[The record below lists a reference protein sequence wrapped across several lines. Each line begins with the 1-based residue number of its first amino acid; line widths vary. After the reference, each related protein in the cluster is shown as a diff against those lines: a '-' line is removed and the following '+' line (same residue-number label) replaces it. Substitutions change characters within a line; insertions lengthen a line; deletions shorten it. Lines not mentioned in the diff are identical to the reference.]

1 MSRMSASFN
10 KSMPKQKTLDTSWF
24 SNIGNEQKTI
34 HYLCVRFTVCLIIG
48 FGWNSARSLRYI
60 KIWYICMRCHF
71 NLPCFDLATMMFLLN
86 HTDMETYTLIQI
98 ERFQTMWRRP
108 KNWFIR
114 LFLGIWKSYTTRF
127 TFDVLYISIIHDE
140 NDLDFCV
147 ILLIGLVNLL

>member
-1 MSRMSASFN
+1 MSRMNASFN
-10 KSMPKQKTLDTSWF
+10 KSMSKQKSLDTSWF

-86 HTDMETYTLIQI
+86 HTDMETYTVIQI
-98 ERFQTMWRRP
+98 VRFQTMLS
-108 KNWFIR
+108 KKLYEYENNI
-114 LFLGIWKSYTTRF
+114 LQDLLL
-127 TFDVLYISIIHDE
+127 TFYISPSSMMRMI
-140 NDLDFCV
+140 
-147 ILLIGLVNLL
+147 

>member
-10 KSMPKQKTLDTSWF
+10 KSMSKQKSLDTSWF

-86 HTDMETYTLIQI
+86 HTELYRHGNLYNNS
-98 ERFQTMWRRP
+98 WRNRNDLYGYFYNLE
-108 KNWFIR
+108 KHILQN
-114 LFLGIWKSYTTRF
+114 LLL
-127 TFDVLYISIIHDE
+127 TFYISPSSMMRM
-140 NDLDFCV
+140 V
-147 ILLIGLVNLL
+147 

>member
-1 MSRMSASFN
+1 MGRMSASFN
-10 KSMPKQKTLDTSWF
+10 ELMYKQKTMDTSWF

-71 NLPCFDLATMMFLLN
+71 NLPCFDFATMMFLLN
-86 HTDMETYTLIQI
+86 HTELYRHGNLYNNN
-98 ERFQTMWRRP
+98 WRNR
-108 KNWFIR
+108 KIWFIWM
-114 LFLGIWKSYTTRF
+114 FLQLWKSYTTKF
-127 TFDVLYISIIHDE
+127 TFDVLYISIIQDE
-140 NDLDFCV
+140 NGLDFCV

>member
-1 MSRMSASFN
+1 MLSRMNSSFN
-10 KSMPKQKTLDTSWF
+10 KSMSKQKSLDTSWF

-86 HTDMETYTLIQI
+86 HTDMETYTVIQI
-98 ERFQTMWRRP
+98 VRFQSMLS
-108 KNWFIR
+108 KKLYEYENHI
-114 LFLGIWKSYTTRF
+114 LQDLLL
-127 TFDVLYISIIHDE
+127 TFYISPSSMMRMI
-140 NDLDFCV
+140 
-147 ILLIGLVNLL
+147 

>member
-1 MSRMSASFN
+1 MSRMNASFN
-10 KSMPKQKTLDTSWF
+10 KSMSKQKSLDTSWF

-86 HTDMETYTLIQI
+86 HTELYRYGNLYHNN
-98 ERFQTMWRRP
+98 WRNR
-108 KNWFIR
+108 KIIR
-114 LFLGIWKSYTTRF
+114 IFLRIWKSYTTKF
-127 TFDVLYISIIHDE
+127 TFDVLYISIINDE
-140 NDLDFCV
+140 NGLDFCV

>member
-1 MSRMSASFN
+1 MSKMNASFN
-10 KSMPKQKTLDTSWF
+10 KSMSKQKSLDTTWF

-86 HTDMETYTLIQI
+86 HTDMETYTVIQI
-98 ERFQTMWRRP
+98 VRFQTMLSKTTNMKIIYYKIYFSRFIYLHHPWWEWSRFLCYTF
-108 KNWFIR
+108 NW
-114 LFLGIWKSYTTRF
+114 LG
-127 TFDVLYISIIHDE
+127 
-140 NDLDFCV
+140 
-147 ILLIGLVNLL
+147 

>member
-10 KSMPKQKTLDTSWF
+10 ELMYKQKTMDTSWF

-86 HTDMETYTLIQI
+86 HTELYRHGNLYNSNWRNRNMDVSTTMKIIYYKIYFWRFIYLHHQWWEWSRFLCYT
-98 ERFQTMWRRP
+98 F
-108 KNWFIR
+108 NW
-114 LFLGIWKSYTTRF
+114 
-127 TFDVLYISIIHDE
+127 
-140 NDLDFCV
+140 
-147 ILLIGLVNLL
+147 IG

>member
-1 MSRMSASFN
+1 MSRMNASFN
-10 KSMPKQKTLDTSWF
+10 KSMSKQKSLDTSWF

-86 HTDMETYTLIQI
+86 HTDMETYTVIQI
-98 ERFQTMWRRP
+98 VRFQTMLSKTTNMKIIYYKIYFWR
-108 KNWFIR
+108 FIY
-114 LFLGIWKSYTTRF
+114 LHHPWWEWS
-127 TFDVLYISIIHDE
+127 
-140 NDLDFCV
+140 NFCV

>member
-1 MSRMSASFN
+1 MSRMNASFN
-10 KSMPKQKTLDTSWF
+10 KSMSKQKTLDTSWF

-86 HTDMETYTLIQI
+86 HTDMETYTVIQI
-98 ERFQTMWRRP
+98 VRFQTMLS
-108 KNWFIR
+108 KKLYEYENHI
-114 LFLGIWKSYTTRF
+114 LQDLLL
-127 TFDVLYISIIHDE
+127 TFYISPSSMMRM
-140 NDLDFCV
+140 V
-147 ILLIGLVNLL
+147 

>member
-1 MSRMSASFN
+1 MSRMNASFN
-10 KSMPKQKTLDTSWF
+10 KSMSKQKSLDTSWF

-86 HTDMETYTLIQI
+86 HTDMETYTVIQI
-98 ERFQTMWRRP
+98 VRFQTMLS
-108 KNWFIR
+108 KKLYEYENHI
-114 LFLGIWKSYTTRF
+114 LQDLLL
-127 TFDVLYISIIHDE
+127 TFYISPSSMMRMI
-140 NDLDFCV
+140 
-147 ILLIGLVNLL
+147 

>member
-10 KSMPKQKTLDTSWF
+10 ELMYKQKTMDTSWF

-86 HTDMETYTLIQI
+86 HTDMETHTVIQI
-98 ERFQTMWRRP
+98 VRFQTMLSKTTNMKIIYYKIYFWRFIYLHHPWWEWSRFLCYTF
-108 KNWFIR
+108 NW
-114 LFLGIWKSYTTRF
+114 
-127 TFDVLYISIIHDE
+127 
-140 NDLDFCV
+140 
-147 ILLIGLVNLL
+147 IG

>member
-1 MSRMSASFN
+1 MSRMNASFN
-10 KSMPKQKTLDTSWF
+10 KSMSKQKSLDTSWF

-86 HTDMETYTLIQI
+86 HTDMETYTVIQI
-98 ERFQTMWRRP
+98 VRFQTMLS
-108 KNWFIR
+108 KKLYEYENHI
-114 LFLGIWKSYTTRF
+114 LQDLLL
-127 TFDVLYISIIHDE
+127 TFVISPSSMMRMI
-140 NDLDFCV
+140 
-147 ILLIGLVNLL
+147 

>member
-1 MSRMSASFN
+1 MSRMNASFN
-10 KSMPKQKTLDTSWF
+10 KSMSKQKSLDTSWF

-86 HTDMETYTLIQI
+86 HTDMETYTVIQI
-98 ERFQTMWRRP
+98 VRSQTMLS
-108 KNWFIR
+108 K
-114 LFLGIWKSYTTRF
+114 TTNMKIIYYKIYFWRF
-127 TFDVLYISIIHDE
+127 TYLYHPWWEWSRFLCYTF
-140 NDLDFCV
+140 NWL
-147 ILLIGLVNLL
+147 G

>member
-1 MSRMSASFN
+1 MSRMNTSFN
-10 KSMPKQKTLDTSWF
+10 KSMSKQKTLDTTWF

-86 HTDMETYTLIQI
+86 HTELYRYGNLYNHNWRNRNTNMKIIYYTFYFW
-98 ERFQTMWRRP
+98 RFIYLHHPW
-108 KNWFIR
+108 IVE
-114 LFLGIWKSYTTRF
+114 IS
-127 TFDVLYISIIHDE
+127 VLY
-140 NDLDFCV
+140 F
-147 ILLIGLVNLL
+147 

>member
-1 MSRMSASFN
+1 MSRRSASFN
-10 KSMPKQKTLDTSWF
+10 KSMSKQKSLDTSWF

-86 HTDMETYTLIQI
+86 HTELYRYGNLYHNN
-98 ERFQTMWRRP
+98 WRNR
-108 KNWFIR
+108 KIIR
-114 LFLGIWKSYTTRF
+114 IFLRIWKSYTTKF

-140 NDLDFCV
+140 NGLDFCV
-147 ILLIGLVNLL
+147 IFLIGLVNLL

>member
-1 MSRMSASFN
+1 MSRMNASFN
-10 KSMPKQKTLDTSWF
+10 KSMSKQKCLDTSWF

-86 HTDMETYTLIQI
+86 HTDMETYTVIQI
-98 ERFQTMWRRP
+98 VRFQTMLS
-108 KNWFIR
+108 KKLYEYENHI
-114 LFLGIWKSYTTRF
+114 LQDLLL
-127 TFDVLYISIIHDE
+127 TFYISPSSMMRM
-140 NDLDFCV
+140 V
-147 ILLIGLVNLL
+147 

>member
-1 MSRMSASFN
+1 MSRMNAGFN
-10 KSMPKQKTLDTSWF
+10 KSMSKQKSLDTSWF

-86 HTDMETYTLIQI
+86 HTDMETYTVIQI
-98 ERFQTMWRRP
+98 VRFQTMHSKTTNMKIIYYKIYFWRFIYLHHPWWEWSRFLCYTF
-108 KNWFIR
+108 NW
-114 LFLGIWKSYTTRF
+114 
-127 TFDVLYISIIHDE
+127 
-140 NDLDFCV
+140 
-147 ILLIGLVNLL
+147 IG

>member
-1 MSRMSASFN
+1 MSRMNARFN
-10 KSMPKQKTLDTSWF
+10 KSMSKQKSLDTSWF

-86 HTDMETYTLIQI
+86 HTDMETYTVIQI
-98 ERFQTMWRRP
+98 VRFQTMLS
-108 KNWFIR
+108 KKLYEYENHI
-114 LFLGIWKSYTTRF
+114 LQDLLL
-127 TFDVLYISIIHDE
+127 TFYISPSSMMRMI
-140 NDLDFCV
+140 
-147 ILLIGLVNLL
+147 

>member
-1 MSRMSASFN
+1 MSRMNASFN
-10 KSMPKQKTLDTSWF
+10 KSMSKQKSLDTSWF

-71 NLPCFDLATMMFLLN
+71 NLPCFDFATMMFLLN
-86 HTDMETYTLIQI
+86 HTELYRYGNLYHNN
-98 ERFQTMWRRP
+98 WRNR
-108 KNWFIR
+108 KIIR
-114 LFLGIWKSYTTRF
+114 IFLRIWKSYTTKF

-140 NDLDFCV
+140 NG
-147 ILLIGLVNLL
+147 LIFVLYF

>member
-1 MSRMSASFN
+1 MSRMNASFN
-10 KSMPKQKTLDTSWF
+10 KSMSKQKSLDTSWF

-86 HTDMETYTLIQI
+86 HTDMETYAVIQTV
-98 ERFQTMWRRP
+98 RFQTMLS
-108 KNWFIR
+108 KKLYEYENHI
-114 LFLGIWKSYTTRF
+114 LQDLLL
-127 TFDVLYISIIHDE
+127 TFYISPSSMMRMI
-140 NDLDFCV
+140 
-147 ILLIGLVNLL
+147 

>member
-1 MSRMSASFN
+1 MSRMNASFN
-10 KSMPKQKTLDTSWF
+10 KSMSKQKSLDTCWF

-60 KIWYICMRCHF
+60 KIWYICIRCHF
-71 NLPCFDLATMMFLLN
+71 NLLCFDLATMMFLLN
-86 HTDMETYTLIQI
+86 HTELYRYGNLYHNN
-98 ERFQTMWRRP
+98 WRNR
-108 KNWFIR
+108 KIIR
-114 LFLGIWKSYTTRF
+114 IFLRIWKSYTTKF

-140 NDLDFCV
+140 NGLDFCV

>member
-1 MSRMSASFN
+1 MSRMNASFN
-10 KSMPKQKTLDTSWF
+10 KSMSKQKSLDTSWF

-86 HTDMETYTLIQI
+86 HTDMETYAVIQTV
-98 ERFQTMWRRP
+98 RFQTMLS
-108 KNWFIR
+108 KKLYEYENHI
-114 LFLGIWKSYTTRF
+114 LQDLLF
-127 TFDVLYISIIHDE
+127 TFYISPSSMMRMI
-140 NDLDFCV
+140 
-147 ILLIGLVNLL
+147 

>member
-1 MSRMSASFN
+1 MSRMNASFN
-10 KSMPKQKTLDTSWF
+10 KSMSKQKTLDTSWF

-86 HTDMETYTLIQI
+86 HTDMETYTVIQI
-98 ERFQTMWRRP
+98 VRFQTMLS
-108 KNWFIR
+108 KKLYEYENHI
-114 LFLGIWKSYTTRF
+114 LQELLL
-127 TFDVLYISIIHDE
+127 TFYISPSSMMRM
-140 NDLDFCV
+140 V
-147 ILLIGLVNLL
+147 

>member
-10 KSMPKQKTLDTSWF
+10 ELMYKQKTMDTSWF

-86 HTDMETYTLIQI
+86 HTELYRYGNLYHNNWRNRNISTNMKIIYYKIYFWRFIYLHHPRWEWSRFLCYT
-98 ERFQTMWRRP
+98 F
-108 KNWFIR
+108 NW
-114 LFLGIWKSYTTRF
+114 
-127 TFDVLYISIIHDE
+127 
-140 NDLDFCV
+140 
-147 ILLIGLVNLL
+147 IG

>member
-1 MSRMSASFN
+1 MSRMNASFN
-10 KSMPKQKTLDTSWF
+10 KSMSKQKSLDTSWF

-86 HTDMETYTLIQI
+86 HTDMETYTVIQI
-98 ERFQTMWRRP
+98 VRFQTMLS
-108 KNWFIR
+108 KKLYEYENHI
-114 LFLGIWKSYTTRF
+114 LQNLLL
-127 TFDVLYISIIHDE
+127 TFYISPSSMMRM
-140 NDLDFCV
+140 V
-147 ILLIGLVNLL
+147 

>member
-10 KSMPKQKTLDTSWF
+10 ELMYKQKTMDTSWF

-86 HTDMETYTLIQI
+86 HTELY
-98 ERFQTMWRRP
+98 RFGNLYHNNWRNRTTNMKIIYYKIYFWRFIYLHHP
-108 KNWFIR
+108 RWEWSRFLCYIFNW
-114 LFLGIWKSYTTRF
+114 
-127 TFDVLYISIIHDE
+127 
-140 NDLDFCV
+140 
-147 ILLIGLVNLL
+147 IG

>member
-1 MSRMSASFN
+1 MMSRMNASFN
-10 KSMPKQKTLDTSWF
+10 KSMSKQKSLDTSWF

-86 HTDMETYTLIQI
+86 HTDMETYTVIQI
-98 ERFQTMWRRP
+98 VRFQSMLSKNKVISTNMKSIYYKIYFWR
-108 KNWFIR
+108 FIYLHHQR
-114 LFLGIWKSYTTRF
+114 W
-127 TFDVLYISIIHDE
+127 E
-140 NDLDFCV
+140 
-147 ILLIGLVNLL
+147 

>member
-1 MSRMSASFN
+1 MSRMNASFN
-10 KSMPKQKTLDTSWF
+10 KSMSKQNCLDTSWF

-86 HTDMETYTLIQI
+86 HTDMETYTVIQI
-98 ERFQTMWRRP
+98 VRFQSMLS
-108 KNWFIR
+108 KKLYEYENHKVQD
-114 LFLGIWKSYTTRF
+114 LLL
-127 TFDVLYISIIHDE
+127 TFYISPSSMMRMI
-140 NDLDFCV
+140 
-147 ILLIGLVNLL
+147 

>member
-1 MSRMSASFN
+1 MSRMNASFN
-10 KSMPKQKTLDTSWF
+10 KSMSKQKTLDTSWF

-86 HTDMETYTLIQI
+86 HTDMETYTVIQI
-98 ERFQTMWRRP
+98 VRFQTMLSKTTNMKIIYYKIYFWRFIYLHHPWWEWYRFLYYTF
-108 KNWFIR
+108 NW
-114 LFLGIWKSYTTRF
+114 LG
-127 TFDVLYISIIHDE
+127 
-140 NDLDFCV
+140 
-147 ILLIGLVNLL
+147 

>member
-1 MSRMSASFN
+1 MSRMNASFN
-10 KSMPKQKTLDTSWF
+10 KSMSKQKSLDTSWF

-86 HTDMETYTLIQI
+86 HTDMETYTVIQI
-98 ERFQTMWRRP
+98 VRFQSMLSKTTNMKIIYYKIYFWRFIYLHHPWWEWSRFLCYTF
-108 KNWFIR
+108 NW
-114 LFLGIWKSYTTRF
+114 LG
-127 TFDVLYISIIHDE
+127 
-140 NDLDFCV
+140 
-147 ILLIGLVNLL
+147 

>member
-1 MSRMSASFN
+1 MMSRINASFN
-10 KSMPKQKTLDTSWF
+10 KSMSKQKTLDTSWF

-86 HTDMETYTLIQI
+86 HTELYRHGNLYNNNWRNRNVSTTMKIIYYKIYFWRFIYLHHPRWEWSRFLCYT
-98 ERFQTMWRRP
+98 F
-108 KNWFIR
+108 NW
-114 LFLGIWKSYTTRF
+114 
-127 TFDVLYISIIHDE
+127 
-140 NDLDFCV
+140 
-147 ILLIGLVNLL
+147 IG

>member
-1 MSRMSASFN
+1 MSRRSASFN
-10 KSMPKQKTLDTSWF
+10 KSMSKQKSLDTSWF

-71 NLPCFDLATMMFLLN
+71 NLPCFDFATMMFLLN
-86 HTDMETYTLIQI
+86 HTELYRYGNLYHNN
-98 ERFQTMWRRP
+98 WRNR
-108 KNWFIR
+108 KIIR
-114 LFLGIWKSYTTRF
+114 IFLRIWKSYTTKF

-140 NDLDFCV
+140 NG
-147 ILLIGLVNLL
+147 LIFVLYF

>member
-10 KSMPKQKTLDTSWF
+10 KSMSKQKSLDTSWF

-48 FGWNSARSLRYI
+48 FGWSSARSLRYI

-86 HTDMETYTLIQI
+86 HTDMETYTVIQI
-98 ERFQTMWRRP
+98 VRFQTMLSKTTNMKIIYYKIYFSRFIYLHHPWWEWSRFLCYIF
-108 KNWFIR
+108 NW
-114 LFLGIWKSYTTRF
+114 
-127 TFDVLYISIIHDE
+127 
-140 NDLDFCV
+140 
-147 ILLIGLVNLL
+147 IG